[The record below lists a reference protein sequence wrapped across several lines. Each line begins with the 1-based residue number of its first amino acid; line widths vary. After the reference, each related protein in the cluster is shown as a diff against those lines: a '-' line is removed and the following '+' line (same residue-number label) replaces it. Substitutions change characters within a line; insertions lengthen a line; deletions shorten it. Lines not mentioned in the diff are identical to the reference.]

1 MTRASDFVFNAREA
15 AVFLGAHVE
24 TVRRL
29 ARRGE
34 IPSFKVG
41 RDWRFHK
48 EALLRWAEEQRSHDE
63 PGSVL
68 IVDDNAEVGRIMSLI
83 VEKIGYRARY
93 VTDASEG
100 LKQVSRDAPDLILL
114 DLVMPG
120 MTGPEF
126 LRELRVTFPDLP
138 VVIVTAYPDS
148 DLMKQATQY
157 APLMLLAKP
166 VDADLL
172 KRTVSMAVGEKLARG
187 ATP

>member
-1 MTRASDFVFNAREA
+1 MTRTSDLVFNAREA
-15 AVFLGAHVE
+15 AVFLGTHVE

-29 ARRGE
+29 ARRGD

-48 EALLRWAEEQRSHDE
+48 EALLRWSEGQRTH
-63 PGSVL
+63 GRTFSVL
-68 IVDDNAEVGRIMSLI
+68 IVDDNPEVGRIMSLI
-83 VEKIGYRARY
+83 VEKIGYRVRC
-93 VTDASEG
+93 VTDALEG

-148 DLMKQATQY
+148 NLMKQATQY

-166 VDADLL
+166 VDAGLL
-172 KRTVSMAVGEKLARG
+172 ERTVNMAVGEKLARG